1 MNSAVEDIRDT
12 DESTSENT
20 IKSIENKVY
29 GVQRRMM

>member
-1 MNSAVEDIRDT
+1 MNSAVEDFRDA

-20 IKSIENKVY
+20 IKSRENRVY